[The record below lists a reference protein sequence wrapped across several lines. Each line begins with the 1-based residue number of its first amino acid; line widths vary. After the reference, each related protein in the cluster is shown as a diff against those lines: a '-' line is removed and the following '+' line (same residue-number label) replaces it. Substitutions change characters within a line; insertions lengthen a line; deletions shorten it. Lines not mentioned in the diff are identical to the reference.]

1 MLGKNNY
8 LCLQRFIIGESDAN
22 LRTEIDE
29 LLERVFNTFQSKVE
43 IDLDVELAAG
53 KPISG
58 QSDLVFA
65 TSPFEIGE
73 ETYEVFQNL
82 TRLTTSALQYD
93 LAKSIGSGRSDLIFH
108 TSTANTLKTAF
119 DKMQNDIELLSS
131 ADTKKETFAGV
142 GAEMQ
147 LNTDRFDLYY
157 LLAVQGEAVMN
168 LLCSMDFEMWYT
180 LGNANQTFYLTAVNN
195 GVKSTKYLSADG
207 FMSLIAAVNESLEAF
222 IKAEFA
228 ELHLTPNVTAGLK
241 RYRLLSDLDS
251 STLSSI

>member
-1 MLGKNNY
+1 MAQEYNIYLRKRLTEFDVIIKNLPYRDGLIMYNKMYLDAMVNY

-147 LNTDRFDLYY
+147 LNTCLLYTSD
-157 LLAVQGEAVMN
+157 A
-168 LLCSMDFEMWYT
+168 
-180 LGNANQTFYLTAVNN
+180 
-195 GVKSTKYLSADG
+195 AD
-207 FMSLIAAVNESLEAF
+207 
-222 IKAEFA
+222 
-228 ELHLTPNVTAGLK
+228 EL
-241 RYRLLSDLDS
+241 
-251 STLSSI
+251 

>member
-1 MLGKNNY
+1 MAQEYNIYLRKRLTEFDVIIKNLPYRDGLIMYNKMYLDAMVNY

-82 TRLTTSALQYD
+82 TRLTTYHNELKAYVQSLDSVEAVTSIVYGMTLPDPYNTEMNEK
-93 LAKSIGSGRSDLIFH
+93 LAV
-108 TSTANTLKTAF
+108 ANEQ
-119 DKMQNDIELLSS
+119 MQAIIARLSS
-131 ADTKKETFAGV
+131 AA
-142 GAEMQ
+142 
-147 LNTDRFDLYY
+147 
-157 LLAVQGEAVMN
+157 
-168 LLCSMDFEMWYT
+168 
-180 LGNANQTFYLTAVNN
+180 NA
-195 GVKSTKYLSADG
+195 
-207 FMSLIAAVNESLEAF
+207 
-222 IKAEFA
+222 
-228 ELHLTPNVTAGLK
+228 
-241 RYRLLSDLDS
+241 
-251 STLSSI
+251 